1 MFAVRPG
8 RMLSSAA
15 LLCVALP
22 AVAAAQGPLAGL
34 VSRIIQESTINR
46 SQPNQP
52 VVHEGHF
59 LVGESL
65 SRSARQMNVELGAQL
80 LSFPL
85 GSSSG
90 GFSFTTNATTGEV
103 SMSSETFGP
112 AFAER
117 AITIGKGKA
126 NVGFAFQ
133 STSYDSFEGV
143 PLDSGQLSFIR
154 QHNDC
159 CPATANHPTQ
169 PTNFDPAFER
179 DLLQSNLSLDIS
191 SRASVFF
198 ATYGVTGNFDV
209 GLAVPLVHVDI
220 DARVDGRIFRTA
232 SGAGSPTHSFDA
244 AGSDHATFTEC
255 GSSNGLGDM
264 SIRAKY
270 NFLRGDAT
278 SLAAGLDLRLPT
290 GDKDELL
297 GTGATRAEM
306 TFIYSGDYGR
316 VSPHV
321 NVGYTLSSGESSGAA
336 SDIEVDPVE
345 HRLDTIGTLALAPVD
360 LQVPDEFNYVFG
372 VNVAAHSKVT
382 VGFDVRGRTL
392 FDVSRFE
399 LRDNVYPNRGAGPLP
414 TAGFTANQE
423 FSLLEE
429 TGKVNMLLG
438 IVGAKINV
446 ARTLLLNANVL
457 FPMSDGGLKPKPTLV
472 FGLDYVF

>member
-8 RMLSSAA
+8 RLLSSAA
-15 LLCVALP
+15 LFSIALP

-34 VSRIIQESTINR
+34 VSRVIAESTINR

-65 SRSARQMNVELGAQL
+65 SQSARQMNVELGAQL

-90 GFSFTTNATTGEV
+90 GFSFTTDSMTGEL

-117 AITIGKGKA
+117 AITLGKGQT
-126 NVGFAFQ
+126 NIGFAFQ

-143 PLDSGQLSFIR
+143 GLDSGQLSFIR

-159 CPATANHPTQ
+159 CPATSNNPTQ
-169 PTNFDPAFER
+169 PTNFNPEFER

-191 SRASVFF
+191 SRASVLF
-198 ATYGVTGNFDV
+198 ATYGVSDRFDL
-209 GLAVPLVHVDI
+209 GIAVPFVHVDL

-232 SGAGSPTHSFDA
+232 SGASSPTHSFDT
-244 AGSDHATFTEC
+244 AGSDHATFTEA
-255 GSSNGLGDM
+255 GSSDGLGDM

-306 TFIYSGDYGR
+306 MFIYSGDYGR

-321 NVGYTLSSGESSGAA
+321 NIGYTLSNGESSSAA
-336 SDIEVDPVE
+336 SRIDVDADE
-345 HRLDTIGTLALAPVD
+345 HRLDTIGTLAPSSVELA
-360 LQVPDEFNYVFG
+360 VPDEFNYVFG
-372 VNVAAHSKVT
+372 LNVAPHPRVT

-399 LRDNVYPNRGAGPLP
+399 LRDNVYPNRAAGPVP
-414 TAGFTANQE
+414 TASFTAMQE
-423 FSLLEE
+423 FSLIEE
-429 TGKVNMLLG
+429 TGSLNMVLG

-446 ARTLLLNANVL
+446 AKTLLLNANVL
-457 FPMSDGGLKPKPTLV
+457 FPMTDGGLKPKPTLV
-472 FGLDYVF
+472 LGIDYVF

>member
-1 MFAVRPG
+1 MSAVRPG
-8 RMLSSAA
+8 RLLSSAA
-15 LLCVALP
+15 LFCVALP

-34 VSRIIQESTINR
+34 VSRVIQESTINR

-90 GFSFTTNATTGEV
+90 GFSFTTDSMTGET

-117 AITIGKGKA
+117 AITLGKGQT
-126 NVGFAFQ
+126 NIGYAFQ

-143 PLDSGQLSFIR
+143 PLDSGRLSFIR

-159 CPATANHPTQ
+159 CPATANNPTQ
-169 PTNFDPAFER
+169 PTNFTPEFER
-179 DLLQSNLSLDIS
+179 DLLQSNLSLDIN
-191 SRASVFF
+191 SRASVLF
-198 ATYGVTGNFDV
+198 ATYGVTDRFDLGV
-209 GLAVPLVHVDI
+209 AVPFVHVDI
-220 DARVDGRIFRTA
+220 DARVDGRILRTA
-232 SGAGSPTHSFDA
+232 SGANSPTHSFDT
-244 AGSDHATFTEC
+244 AGSDHATFTES
-255 GSSNGLGDM
+255 GSSNGLGDL

-270 NFLRGDAT
+270 NFLRGDVTA
-278 SLAAGLDLRLPT
+278 LAAGLDLRLPT

-321 NVGYTLSSGESSGAA
+321 NVGYTLSSGTSSSSA
-336 SDIEVDPVE
+336 SDLEVDPVE
-345 HRLDTIGTLALAPVD
+345 HRLDTIGTLALADVD
-360 LQVPDEFNYVFG
+360 LEVPDEFNYVFG
-372 VNVAAHSKVT
+372 LNVAAHPRVT

-399 LRDNVYPNRGAGPLP
+399 LRDNVYPNRAAGPVP
-414 TAGFTANQE
+414 TAAFTASQE
-423 FSLLEE
+423 FSLLDE
-429 TGKVNMLLG
+429 TGKVNMVLG

-446 ARTLLLNANVL
+446 AKTLLLNANVL
-457 FPMSDGGLKPKPTLV
+457 FPMTDGGLKPKPTLV
-472 FGLDYVF
+472 FGIDYVF

>member
-1 MFAVRPG
+1 MFVVRPA

-15 LLCVALP
+15 LFCVAVP
-22 AVAAAQGPLAGL
+22 AIAAAQAPLAGL
-34 VSRIIQESTINR
+34 VGRVIAESTINR
-46 SQPNQP
+46 TQPGTTI
-52 VVHEGHF
+52 VHEPHF

-65 SRSARQMNVELGAQL
+65 ARSARQMNVELGAQL

-90 GFSFTTNATTGEV
+90 GFSFITDSMTGEV
-103 SMSSETFGP
+103 SMASETFGP

-117 AITIGKGKA
+117 AITLGKGQT
-126 NVGFAFQ
+126 NIGFAFQ

-143 PLDSGQLSFIR
+143 ALDSGQLSFIR

-159 CPATANHPTQ
+159 CPGAVGNPTQ
-169 PTNFDPAFER
+169 PTNFTPEFER

-191 SRASVFF
+191 SRASVLF
-198 ATYGVTGNFDV
+198 ATYGVSDNFDL
-209 GLAVPLVHVDI
+209 GIAVPFVHVDL

-232 SGAGSPTHSFDA
+232 SGVNSTTHSFDT
-244 AGSDHATFTEC
+244 AGADRATFAES

-270 NFLRGDAT
+270 NFVRGDVT
-278 SLAAGLDLRLPT
+278 SFAAGLDLRLPT
-290 GDKDELL
+290 GDEDELL

-306 TFIYSGDYGR
+306 MFIYSGDYGR

-321 NVGYTLSSGESSGAA
+321 NIGYTLSSGESSSAA
-336 SDIEVDPVE
+336 SAIDVDEDE
-345 HRLDTIGTLALAPVD
+345 HRVDLIGTLPLSAVD
-360 LQVPDEFNYVFG
+360 LEVPDEFNYVFG
-372 VNVAAHSKVT
+372 LNVAAHPRVT
-382 VGFDVRGRTL
+382 LGFDVRGRTL

-414 TAGFTANQE
+414 TASFTATQE
-423 FSLLEE
+423 FSVIEE
-429 TGKVNMLLG
+429 TGSLNMVLG

-457 FPMSDGGLKPKPTLV
+457 FPMTDGGLKPKPTLV
-472 FGLDYVF
+472 LGLDYVF

>member
-1 MFAVRPG
+1 MFGVRPG
-8 RMLSSAA
+8 LMLSSAA
-15 LLCVALP
+15 LFCIAVP
-22 AVAAAQGPLAGL
+22 AAAAAQAPLAGL
-34 VSRIIQESTINR
+34 VSRLIQESTINR

-65 SRSARQMNVELGAQL
+65 SRSARQMNVELGTQL

-90 GFSFTTNATTGEV
+90 GFSFTRDARTGEL

-117 AITIGKGKA
+117 AITIGRGQT
-126 NVGFAFQ
+126 NVGYAFQ

-143 PLDSGQLSFIR
+143 SLDSGELSFIR

-159 CPATANHPTQ
+159 CPANANHPTE

-179 DLLQSNLSLDIS
+179 DLLQENLSVDINS
-191 SRASVFF
+191 HASVLF
-198 ATYGVTGNFDV
+198 ATYGVTDRFDV
-209 GLAVPLVHVDI
+209 GIAVPFVHVNI
-220 DARVDGRIFRTA
+220 DARVDGHILRTA
-232 SGAGSPTHSFDA
+232 SGANSLTHSFDL
-244 AGSDHATFTEC
+244 AGSDHATFTDS
-255 GSSNGLGDM
+255 GSSDGVGDL

-270 NFLRGDAT
+270 NFLRGDVT
-278 SLAAGLDLRLPT
+278 SFAAGLDLRLPT

-321 NVGYTLSSGESSGAA
+321 NVGYTLSSGTSSSSA
-336 SDIEVDPVE
+336 SDLEVDPVE
-345 HRLDTIGTLALAPVD
+345 HRLDTIGTLALADVD
-360 LQVPDEFNYVFG
+360 LEVPDEFNYVFG
-372 VNVAAHSKVT
+372 LNVAAHPRVT

-399 LRDNVYPNRGAGPLP
+399 LRDNVYPNRAAGPVP
-414 TAGFTANQE
+414 TAAFTASQE
-423 FSLLEE
+423 FSLLDE
-429 TGKVNMLLG
+429 TGKVNMVLG

-446 ARTLLLNANVL
+446 AKTLLLNANVL
-457 FPMSDGGLKPKPTLV
+457 FPMTDGGLKPKPTLV
-472 FGLDYVF
+472 FGIDYVF